1 MVGKLGPQMVE
12 MLGDGRLQ
20 SAAKVT
26 ACRVRSRPRWYEV
39 VDNVESHQQSFG
51 TRQ

>member
-1 MVGKLGPQMVE
+1 ME

-20 SAAKVT
+20 SAARAT
-26 ACRVRSRPRWYEV
+26 ACRVRSRPRWSEV
-39 VDNVESHQQSFG
+39 VDNVELHQQSFD